1 MPRGAHAGPPLP
13 LPEESAGTA
22 EPRFNGK
29 KQALM
34 REINKRL
41 MKVGWWWCRAG
52 LGGLDEGRW
61 RRQTE

>member
-22 EPRFNGK
+22 EQRFNGK

-34 REINKRL
+34 REVNKRL
-41 MKVGWWWCRAG
+41 MKVGWRGGVGRCRAG
-52 LGGLDEGRW
+52 WKRG
-61 RRQTE
+61 

>member
-1 MPRGAHAGPPLP
+1 MPRGAHAGPLPP
-13 LPEESAGTA
+13 LPEESAGTP

-41 MKVGWWWCRAG
+41 MKVGMVVVVQGGVAG
-52 LGGLDEGRW
+52 GGGGG
-61 RRQTE
+61 

>member
-1 MPRGAHAGPPLP
+1 MPRRAHAGPPLP

-22 EPRFNGK
+22 KQRSNGK

-41 MKVGWWWCRAG
+41 MKVVVAVWGEAGRDGW
-52 LGGLDEGRW
+52 GG
-61 RRQTE
+61 

>member
-41 MKVGWWWCRAG
+41 MKVGWWWCGR
-52 LGGLDEGRW
+52 GGLDEGVGG

>member
-13 LPEESAGTA
+13 LPKESAGTA

-41 MKVGWWWCRAG
+41 MKVGCGGAG
-52 LGGLDEGRW
+52 ARQGGLEAGG
-61 RRQTE
+61 